1 MKKAPG
7 GIPGQL
13 INFNGGHTIVCT
25 PIRIIFK
32 HKSTS
37 SQSLFTHLIKKK
49 MKQKKVSMKIVNT
62 HCAGIDVGSRSHY
75 VAIGQMDSE
84 VREFGVYAQDLR
96 ALCDWLTSNGINSA
110 AMEST
115 GSYWQNLYVE
125 LINSGIQVVLTSGRF
140 TKNMNRKKTD
150 VRDCQWIQKLHS
162 LALLPS
168 SFLPDSSTEKLRT
181 LCRHRANMIDLKAD
195 ASHKM
200 QKFLKLLN
208 FRLDV
213 VVRDVTGLTGLK
225 IIEDICKGIL
235 NPEELSKN
243 RHYNCRKSQNEIA
256 KALVSNERD
265 DYIFGLNQ
273 EFERHQFYLQ
283 QIEKCDQKITEFLNQ
298 LLKSSTPKEPEE
310 KSYKRNNKNS
320 INGMDLNKVAFQ
332 YFHGVDLYL
341 IPGVSHSTILSIMS
355 EIGPEGFEK
364 FPSAKHFASW
374 LRLAPNNKISGGKTL
389 TNRIP
394 KGSSRLKIAL
404 RNAANAVGNL
414 KESDL
419 GRFFTKTAFKKGRQA
434 AITATA
440 RKIAVI
446 LWNMITKNEQYH
458 PKTTYIFLDEK
469 RKQLALIRKKIA
481 KFGLDPNELG
491 IFSQERHRQ
500 KWNLKQANIQT
511 VN

>member
-1 MKKAPG
+1 
-7 GIPGQL
+7 
-13 INFNGGHTIVCT
+13 
-25 PIRIIFK
+25 
-32 HKSTS
+32 
-37 SQSLFTHLIKKK
+37 
-49 MKQKKVSMKIVNT
+49 
-62 HCAGIDVGSRSHY
+62 
-75 VAIGQMDSE
+75 
-84 VREFGVYAQDLR
+84 VYAEDLKD
-96 ALCDWLTSNGINSA
+96 LSKWLKDNGITSA
-110 AMEST
+110 ALEST
-115 GSYWQNLYVE
+115 GTYWQNLFIE

-140 TKNMNRKKTD
+140 TKSMNRKKTD

-162 LALLPS
+162 LGLLPS

-208 FRLDV
+208 FRLDI

-235 NPEELSKN
+235 DPKELSKN

-298 LLKSSTPKEPEE
+298 FLKNATHEVPDE
-310 KSYKRNNKNS
+310 KPFKRNNKNS
-320 INGMDLNKVAFQ
+320 ISGLDLNKVAFQ
-332 YFHGVDLYL
+332 YFHGVDIYQ
-341 IPGVSHSTILSIMS
+341 IPGVSHSTVLSIMS
-355 EIGPEGFEK
+355 EIGPEGFSM

-389 TNRIP
+389 SNRIP

-419 GRFFTKTAFKKGRQA
+419 GRFFIKIAFKKGRQA

-446 LWNMITKNEQYH
+446 LWNMVMKKQQYA
-458 PKTTYIFLDEK
+458 PKTPYVFLDEK
-469 RKQLALIRKKIA
+469 RKQLAIVRRKIA
-481 KFGLDPNELG
+481 KFGIDPNELG
-491 IFSQERHRQ
+491 IFSQERHRIAYE
-500 KWNLKQANIQT
+500 KKISVNQALT
-511 VN
+511 